1 MVRGDRG
8 PAPCARRRRDDAQRR
23 ARGIG
28 RDRRRAQARARARK
42 SACIRINRGR
52 LLRVESNMPSH
63 AVVSPTG
70 GPMRLR
76 ARRLVRRFVRVA
88 SMSLPTLRGSGGT
101 FICVEHSPA
110 ILSPAKRTALIACL
124 KGGGTLH
131 QRYGVWGSEV
141 VGVRSRCCRAFN
153 LKEGERKR
161 LLVREAGL
169 DGR

>member
-1 MVRGDRG
+1 MADEPRENRDTAMLHASNEQ
-8 PAPCARRRRDDAQRR
+8 PAP
-23 ARGIG
+23 
-28 RDRRRAQARARARK
+28 
-42 SACIRINRGR
+42 
-52 LLRVESNMPSH
+52 
-63 AVVSPTG
+63 T
-70 GPMRLR
+70 
-76 ARRLVRRFVRVA
+76 
-88 SMSLPTLRGSGGT
+88 
-101 FICVEHSPA
+101 A

-169 DGR
+169 EADE

>member
-1 MVRGDRG
+1 MADEPRENRATAMVHASHEQ
-8 PAPCARRRRDDAQRR
+8 PAP
-23 ARGIG
+23 
-28 RDRRRAQARARARK
+28 
-42 SACIRINRGR
+42 
-52 LLRVESNMPSH
+52 
-63 AVVSPTG
+63 T
-70 GPMRLR
+70 
-76 ARRLVRRFVRVA
+76 
-88 SMSLPTLRGSGGT
+88 
-101 FICVEHSPA
+101 A

-169 DGR
+169 EADE

>member
-1 MVRGDRG
+1 MVHASNEQ
-8 PAPCARRRRDDAQRR
+8 PAP
-23 ARGIG
+23 
-28 RDRRRAQARARARK
+28 
-42 SACIRINRGR
+42 
-52 LLRVESNMPSH
+52 
-63 AVVSPTG
+63 T
-70 GPMRLR
+70 
-76 ARRLVRRFVRVA
+76 
-88 SMSLPTLRGSGGT
+88 
-101 FICVEHSPA
+101 A

-169 DGR
+169 EADE